1 MEIEVPKDTTEKIS
15 KASKIL
21 GIKRE
26 ELVDRAVLLYL
37 DTMSRYLD
45 LKQEMK
51 EWDKLSGEAIIN
63 FEKSL

>member
-26 ELVDRAVLLYL
+26 ELVELILRSHYDAKRGN
-37 DTMSRYLD
+37 
-45 LKQEMK
+45 
-51 EWDKLSGEAIIN
+51 LS
-63 FEKSL
+63 L